1 MNYIDIVIL
10 VVFAL
15 LALRGFLRGFWVSVL
30 KISSLIISF
39 ILAKLFYKT
48 LALVIFRRAQG
59 TIDSI
64 ADGVRSFVV
73 GALPTGGVEGMDFT
87 KMLEGASPEL
97 ADSIGG
103 DLSALE
109 GMNHLPSDLLGTHID
124 HAVDALTA
132 QISNIVIYA
141 GSFIA
146 ILVLSLLV
154 MNILILIASGIRK
167 LPIIGP
173 LDGLFGLGLGIVES
187 FILLFVFLFVVET
200 FQRADVLNDLVL
212 AVDQSF
218 IAKYFVGFSLK
229 FFDML
234 LPMIRVAS
242 ESLHIGW
249 YF

>member
-1 MNYIDIVIL
+1 MNYIDIAIL
-10 VVFAL
+10 VVFSL
-15 LALRGFLRGFWVSVL
+15 FALRGFLRGFWVSIL
-30 KISSLIISF
+30 KISSLIISVIF
-39 ILAKLFYKT
+39 SKLFYKE
-48 LALVIFRRAQG
+48 LALLIFSKSQG

-64 ADGVRSFVV
+64 ADGVRSFVI
-73 GALPTGGVEGMDFT
+73 ASLPSGGTGSMDFT
-87 KMLEGASPEL
+87 QMLEGYSPEL
-97 ADSIGG
+97 AKSLGT

-109 GMNHLPSDLLGTHID
+109 GMNQLPSDLLGTQIEK
-124 HAVDALTA
+124 AVDALTE
-132 QISNIVIYA
+132 QISSIVIYA

-146 ILVLSLLV
+146 ILLVSLLV

-187 FILLFVFLFVVET
+187 FVLLFVFLFIVET
-200 FQRADVLNDLVL
+200 FQRADMFHDFVL

-218 IAKYFVGFSLK
+218 IAKCFVGFSLK

-242 ESLHIGW
+242 ESLYIG
-249 YF
+249 